1 MSETPKPTNPE
12 VPVPASGT
20 VAGTRNPALHPTDV
34 EIRTSPDVLEM
45 HQQIIREMN
54 EPADG
59 VAPTPVWL
67 LMFFFALVGWGG
79 YYIAEHGGGFRGD
92 IYNEDPAVLYRQ
104 AGGGAAAAKP
114 VDLMV
119 LGKRTFNNC
128 TQCHQASGA
137 GIPGA
142 FPPLD
147 GTEMVSGPP
156 HVLAAIL
163 LHGLHGPVQVKGQT
177 FNGDMPAWGQLSDE
191 EIAGV
196 LTYVR
201 ASWSNKS
208 PEVSPALVKAMRAQT
223 AAKTDPWTGAALEAL
238 AKEPPPAE
246 ASEAAPAPVT
256 EAKTN

>member
-1 MSETPKPTNPE
+1 MSDTPKPSNPE
-12 VPVPASGT
+12 TPASDGEMRH
-20 VAGTRNPALHPTDV
+20 GTRNPALHPTDV
-34 EIRTSPDVLEM
+34 EIRNSPDVLEM

-67 LMFFFALVGWGG
+67 LMFFFALIGWGG
-79 YYIAEHGGGFRGD
+79 YYIAQNGGGFRGD

-104 AGGGAAAAKP
+104 AGEGAAAAKP
-114 VDLMV
+114 VDLMAV
-119 LGKRTFNNC
+119 GKRTFNNC
-128 TQCHQASGA
+128 TQCHQVNGA

-147 GTEMVSGPP
+147 GAERVSGPP

-163 LHGLHGPVQVKGQT
+163 LHGLHGPLQVKGQT
-177 FNGDMPAWGQLSDE
+177 YNGDMPAWGQLSDE

-201 ASWSNKS
+201 ASWSNKA
-208 PEVSPALVKAMRAQT
+208 PEVSPALVKAMRTQT
-223 AAKTDPWTGAALEAL
+223 ASQTAPWTGTALDAL
-238 AKEPPPAE
+238 AKEPPPTE
-246 ASEAAPAPVT
+246 EAAPAPVT
-256 EAKTN
+256 EAKSN

>member
-1 MSETPKPTNPE
+1 MSETPKSPKPDVSSLAGGAPE
-12 VPVPASGT
+12 TSRGQK
-20 VAGTRNPALHPTDV
+20 LHPTDV
-34 EIRTSPDVLEM
+34 EIRTSPDVLAI
-45 HQQIIREMN
+45 HRQIIREMS

-67 LMFFFALVGWGG
+67 LLFFFALIGWGG
-79 YYIAEHGGGFRGD
+79 YYLAENSGGFRGD
-92 IYNEDPAVLYRQ
+92 IYNEDPAVLYQQ
-104 AGGGAAAAKP
+104 AGQAAVAKP

-128 TQCHQASGA
+128 TQCHQPDGA

-147 GTEMVSGPP
+147 GVERISGPP

-163 LHGLHGPVQVKGQT
+163 LHGLHGPIQVKGQT
-177 FNGDMPAWGQLSDE
+177 YNGDMPAWNQLSDD

-196 LTYVR
+196 LTFVR
-201 ASWSNKS
+201 SSWSNKA

-223 AAKTDPWTGAALEAL
+223 ASRTGAWTAPELEAL
-238 AKEPPPAE
+238 AKEPPPSE
-246 ASEAAPAPVT
+246 ASEAAPLEEA

>member
-12 VPVPASGT
+12 VPTPDTNKYEGL
-20 VAGTRNPALHPTDV
+20 RNPALHPTDV
-34 EIRTSPDVLEM
+34 EIRNSPDVLAM
-45 HQQIIREMN
+45 HQQIIREMS
-54 EPADG
+54 EPKDG

-67 LMFFFALVGWGG
+67 LMFFFALIGWGG
-79 YYIAEHGGGFRGD
+79 YYIAQHGGGFRAD
-92 IYNEDPAVLYRQ
+92 VYNENPAVLYRQ
-104 AGGGAAAAKP
+104 AGGTADAAKP

-119 LGKRTFNNC
+119 VGKRTFNNC
-128 TQCHQASGA
+128 TQCHQVNGA

-147 GTEMVSGPP
+147 GAERVSGPP

-163 LHGLHGPVQVKGQT
+163 LHGLHGPIQVKGQT

-196 LTYVR
+196 ITYVR
-201 ASWSNKS
+201 ASWSNKA
-208 PEVSPALVKAMRAQT
+208 PEVSPALVQAMRAQT
-223 AAKTDPWTGAALEAL
+223 AAQAGPWTGAALDAL
-238 AKEPPPAE
+238 AKEPPPAIE
-246 ASEAAPAPVT
+246 SEAAPVT

>member
-1 MSETPKPTNPE
+1 MSETPKSPKPE
-12 VPVPASGT
+12 VPNVVGGASG
-20 VAGTRNPALHPTDV
+20 APRRQELQSSDV
-34 EIRTSPDVLEM
+34 EIRTSPDVLAM
-45 HQQIIREMN
+45 HRQIIREMN

-67 LMFFFALVGWGG
+67 MMMFFALIGWGG
-79 YYIAEHGGGFRGD
+79 YYLAENSGGFRAD
-92 IYNEDPAVLYRQ
+92 IYNESPAVLYEQ
-104 AGGGAAAAKP
+104 AGQAAEAQP

-119 LGKRTFNNC
+119 IGKRTYNNC
-128 TQCHQASGA
+128 TQCHQVNGA

-147 GTEMVSGPP
+147 GAERVAGPP

-163 LHGLHGPVQVKGQT
+163 LHGLHGPLQVKGQSY
-177 FNGDMPAWGQLSDE
+177 NGDMPAWSQLSDD

-201 ASWSNKS
+201 ASWSNKES
-208 PEVSPALVKAMRAQT
+208 EVSPALIKAMRAQT
-223 AAKTDPWTGAALEAL
+223 ASKTGPWTSEGLDAL
-238 AKEPPPAE
+238 AKEPPPADATE
-246 ASEAAPAPVT
+246 APPVVEA